1 GRKRQP
7 SATAFSPLLMI
18 IIIYYGMFYFLEV
31 PNMNVEAG
39 VSLGS
44 STAENI
50 DFDGW
55 FFSIN
60 YNLQLGRF

>member
-1 GRKRQP
+1 
-7 SATAFSPLLMI
+7 
-18 IIIYYGMFYFLEV
+18 
-31 PNMNVEAG
+31 MNVQAG
-39 VSLGS
+39 MSLGS

-55 FFSIN
+55 FFTIN